1 MLEYESLFL
10 YWVIGEKRIINV
22 SHLSLNFNFSNG
34 ANEQLLGYSSSLLSK
49 ETQFD
54 MEMGTS
60 SLELKPF
67 DLLTYFE
74 GNPMGF

>member
-1 MLEYESLFL
+1 M
-10 YWVIGEKRIINV
+10 VGDKRIINV
-22 SHLSLNFNFSNG
+22 SHLSLNFNFSNS
-34 ANEQLLGYSSSLLSK
+34 ANEQVLGYFSSLLSK